1 MLADPKAS
9 VIIVAGGSGSRMGRP
24 KQMLKIKGKPALERS
39 IEAMQKVPWAGEI
52 IVVVGAD
59 IFKKLAGKLKKL
71 KHALPGETRLNSVI
85 NGVSAMDAKYNL
97 IAVHDGARPLVDPA
111 AVQACLAAAAKTKAA
126 VLAVPVKD
134 TVKEVKNGFVV
145 KTLDR
150 DLLWAAQTP
159 QCYDAKTLKKAL
171 AKYGGLKDAT
181 DESQLVERL
190 GVKVAVVRGGYENIK
205 ITTPEDIITANALCK
220 NKK

>member
-1 MLADPKAS
+1 MSMKAS
-9 VIIVAGGSGSRMGRP
+9 IIIVAGGSGSRMGRP

-39 IEAMQKVPWAGEI
+39 IEAMQKVPSAGEI
-52 IVVVGAD
+52 IVVAGAD
-59 IFKKLAGKLKKL
+59 IFKKLAGKFKNL
-71 KHALPGETRLNSVI
+71 KHAFPGETRLNSVI
-85 NGVSAMDAKYNL
+85 NGVTAADEKYNL
-97 IAVHDGARPLVDPA
+97 IAVHDGARPLVNPA
-111 AVQACLAAAAKTKAA
+111 AAQACLDMAAKTKAA

-159 QCYDAKTLKKAL
+159 QCYEAKTIKKAL

-205 ITTPEDIITANALCK
+205 ITTPEDITIAEVLCK